1 VPPECRDK
9 HILWLGEQMDKE
21 QATNKMLAALSRNP
35 EGLTTKGLSGIA
47 KISDE
52 QTVHFLLDSD
62 YARKGIATQ
71 GGSVNLPPTLWKLKH
86 YVPGSAKD
94 EDLKRRIAEGSA

>member
-1 VPPECRDK
+1 MPREYRDK
-9 HILWLGEQMDKE
+9 HILWLGEQMDNE

-52 QTVHFLLDSD
+52 QAVHFLLDSD

-71 GGSVNLPPTLWKLKH
+71 VGPVNVPPTLWKLKH
-86 YVPGSAKD
+86 HVPGSAKD
-94 EDLKRRIAEGSA
+94 EDLKRRIAETSG